1 MSLEEKVND
10 KESKGFIKKA
20 AKIVWKL
27 GMATATTAL
36 SVSLVG
42 TSGILVG
49 GGFAVGG
56 AIANLARGKSLY
68 DSVSK
73 ALTTYSAVNAIIYP
87 MVALGNATFPLI
99 ANDTFL
105 GQAARGIYA
114 STLYN
119 AAFVG
124 LFRGASHLVDN
135 YLSPVGITK
144 SVSEGFLEDWAKI
157 GLLFSPFYALD
168 ANGISKLNV
177 FGATLPT
184 FAVGAL
190 PVGFALNYF
199 FSKDKPK
206 YNPSYTPRIT
216 PAPAYAGATA
226 H

>member
-10 KESKGFIKKA
+10 KQSKSFIKKA
-20 AKIVWKL
+20 GRLAWKL
-27 GMATATTAL
+27 GVATATTAL
-36 SVSLVG
+36 RVPLVG

-49 GGFAVGG
+49 GAFAVGG

-68 DSVSK
+68 DSVDK

-105 GQAARGIYA
+105 GQAARGLYA

-124 LFRGASHLVDN
+124 SFRAAGHLVDN

-144 SVSEGFLEDWAKI
+144 TVSEGFLKEWAKI

-168 ANGISKLNV
+168 ANGITKLNL

-190 PVGFALNYF
+190 PAGFALDYF
-199 FSKDKPK
+199 FNKDKPK
-206 YNPSYTPRIT
+206 YRPSYTPSYS
-216 PAPAYAGATA
+216 PALAGATA
-226 H
+226 N

>member
-1 MSLEEKVND
+1 MSLEDKVND

-36 SVSLVG
+36 SVPLVG

-49 GGFAVGG
+49 GAFAVGG

-87 MVALGNATFPLI
+87 MVWLGQATFPLI

-105 GQAARGIYA
+105 GQAARGLYA

-124 LFRGASHLVDN
+124 SFRAAGHLVDN

-144 SVSEGFLEDWAKI
+144 TVGDGFLEEWAKI

-168 ANGISKLNV
+168 ANGITKLNL

-199 FSKDKPK
+199 FDKGKSK
-206 YNPSYTPRIT
+206 YRPSYTPNY
-216 PAPAYAGATA
+216 APVPAGA